1 MMRVVALAVVLS
13 LVGLGTAGQAPL
25 PERDPFPEVERA
37 VRRIDATFFRRARSE
52 RMHEQGWA
60 ELRAYARDE
69 RVYPLLLELFE
80 DRPLTLRT
88 GLLEFFIAEA
98 PADADVLLAWEA
110 VFDED
115 AEYRG
120 YASAKLIERVGEAEP
135 EHRVQ
140 AVIAAGLRSATD
152 REAVSAS
159 ELVRAFNLLRAVPML
174 AQAQARP
181 RGSSGGDTRRG
192 AIAQIV
198 VGTQQ
203 AFVQDLTPVVATGAV
218 GFQPTIGVAT
228 NGTVLRVMDAVVW
241 EFRTE
246 IHRVLVDMTTAA
258 SGSATGHLG
267 YDAGAWMDW
276 YRRELEPTL
285 AGKDG

>member
-1 MMRVVALAVVLS
+1 MIRVVAIALLVSLAA
-13 LVGLGTAGQAPL
+13 LGTHAQTPL
-25 PERDPFPEVERA
+25 PERDPFPEVERS

-60 ELRAYARDE
+60 ELRAYAGDE

-80 DRPLTLRT
+80 DHPSPLRT
-88 GLLEFFIAEA
+88 GLLEFFIAES

-115 AEYRG
+115 ADYRA
-120 YASAKLIERVGEAEP
+120 YASSRLIERVGVAEP
-135 EHRVQ
+135 ETRVQ
-140 AVIAAGLRSATD
+140 AVIAAGLGSETD
-152 REAVSAS
+152 RVAVSAS

-181 RGSSGGDTRRG
+181 RSSTNGDTRRG

-258 SGSATGHLG
+258 SGSGTGHLG

-285 AGKDG
+285 ADSAE